1 MQEEKLQLRAL
12 RVGALPILNG
22 FIERMGL
29 EEELSAALKNPGYAD
44 ALLALIKNILV
55 DRSALYAVR
64 EWIELFEPRLVA
76 RGKIND
82 DKLGRALDRLFAAD
96 RATLQTRIVL
106 AVMKGFDLKMD
117 RIHNDTTSVTVSGAY
132 DGQNAKA
139 VQLKRGHNKD
149 GRPDLK
155 QLIFSLCVTADG
167 TVPVHFKAYDGNQTD
182 DGIHL
187 ETWNRLRTLLQ
198 HPRFI
203 YVADC
208 KLCTEKNLRT
218 IDAERG
224 FFVTVVPKNRSEV
237 ETFSDAVLAGDV
249 RWEEILRKRADRDE
263 KGFDVVECA
272 VGPYHLREGFTL
284 LWYRSSQKKKRDER
298 DRDER
303 IERTIERLKSL
314 DLKRMRGPKTDAAIG
329 KRVDEIIAQHRAEE
343 WITVEIKWDAVEKF
357 KAITRGK
364 PTAHTT
370 FRRIIHHVPR
380 LHVRTNPENI
390 ACSQAMDGIFP
401 LTTNTKEKPVDVF
414 KIYKYQPRIEKRHA
428 LLKSTLEVAPIW
440 LKKNTRIEALMFL
453 EFVAQMVAALIER
466 ALRQK
471 MTEKKIDLLCS
482 LPEGRASK
490 TPTIEQV
497 LRLFEHQTKHALYD
511 GDRLIKQF
519 ADPPTPVQSQ
529 ILQLLSIPSAAYGP
543 GK

>member
-1 MQEEKLQLRAL
+1 MQEEKLRLRGL
-12 RVGALPILNG
+12 RVGALPILNR
-22 FIERMGL
+22 FIERIGL
-29 EEELSAALKNPGYAD
+29 EDELTLALKNPGYAD

-55 DRSALYAVR
+55 ERNALYAVG
-64 EWIELFEPRLVA
+64 EWVALYDVGLVA
-76 RGKIND
+76 QGKIGD

-106 AVMKGFDLKMD
+106 AVMNGFDLKMEQ
-117 RIHNDTTSVTVSGAY
+117 IHNDTTSVMVRGAY
-132 DGQNAKA
+132 NGQNAKA
-139 VQLKRGHNKD
+139 VQLKRGHSKER
-149 GRPDLK
+149 RPDLK
-155 QLIFSLCVTADG
+155 QLVYSLCVTADG
-167 TVPVHFKAYDGNQTD
+167 AVPVHFKAYDGNQTD

-224 FFVTVVPKNRSEV
+224 FFVTIVPKTRSEV
-237 ETFSDAVLAGDV
+237 ATFTDAVVAGDV

-263 KGFDVVECA
+263 KAFDVIECA

-284 LWYRSSQKKKRDER
+284 HWYRSSQKKKRDEH
-298 DRDER
+298 DRNER
-303 IERTIERLKSL
+303 IERTRERLDTL
-314 DLKRMRGPKTDAAIG
+314 DLKRMRGPKTEAAIR
-329 KRVDEIIAQHRAEE
+329 KRVDQILAQHHAEE
-343 WITVEIKWDAVEKF
+343 WIAVEVKWDAVERF

-364 PTAHTT
+364 PTADTT
-370 FRRIIHHVPR
+370 FRRIIQHVPR
-380 LHVRTNPENI
+380 LHVSTKAENI
-390 ACSQAMDGIFP
+390 AQSAAMDGIFP
-401 LTTNTKEKPVDVF
+401 LTTNTKEKPIDVF

-453 EFVAQMVAALIER
+453 EFIAQMVAALIER
-466 ALRQK
+466 ELRHK

-482 LPEGRASK
+482 LPEGRGSK
-490 TPTIEQV
+490 TPTIDQV
-497 LRLFEHQTKHALYD
+497 LRLFENQNKHALYD

-519 ADPPTPVQSQ
+519 ADPLTPVQSQ
-529 ILQLLSIPSAAYGP
+529 ILQLLSIPTAVYGP

>member
-1 MQEEKLQLRAL
+1 MQEERLRLRGL
-12 RVGALPILNG
+12 RVGALPILNR
-22 FIERMGL
+22 FIERAGL
-29 EEELSAALKNPGYAD
+29 EEELTLALKNPGYTN
-44 ALLALIKNILV
+44 ALLALLKNILV
-55 DRSALYAVR
+55 ERNALYAVG
-64 EWIELFEPRLVA
+64 EWAALYDAGLIA
-76 RGKIND
+76 QGKIGD
-82 DKLGRALDRLFAAD
+82 DKLGRALDRLFSAD

-106 AVMKGFDLKMD
+106 AVMNGFDLRMD
-117 RIHNDTTSVTVSGAY
+117 QIHNDTTSVMVRGAY

-139 VQLKRGHNKD
+139 VQLKRGHSKER
-149 GRPDLK
+149 RPDLK
-155 QLIFSLCVTADG
+155 QLVYSLCVTSDG
-167 TVPVHFKAYDGNQTD
+167 AVPVHFKAYDGNQTD

-218 IDAERG
+218 IDSERG
-224 FFVTVVPKNRSEV
+224 FFVTVVPKTRSEV
-237 ETFSDAVLAGDV
+237 ATFTDAVLAGDV

-263 KGFDVVECA
+263 KAFDVIECA

-284 LWYRSSQKKKRDER
+284 YWYRSSQKKKRDAR

-303 IERTIERLKSL
+303 IERTIERLESL
-314 DLKRMRGPKTDAAIG
+314 DLKRMRGPKTDAAIR
-329 KRVDEIIAQHRAEE
+329 KRVDEIIAQHGAEE
-343 WITVEIKWDAVEKF
+343 WITVEVKWDAVEKF

-364 PTAHTT
+364 PTADTT
-370 FRRIIHHVPR
+370 FRRIIHQVPH
-380 LHVRTNPENI
+380 LHVTTNAENI
-390 ACSQAMDGIFP
+390 ARSAAMDGIFP

-453 EFVAQMVAALIER
+453 EFIAQMVAALIER

-471 MTEKKIDLLCS
+471 MTEKKIALLCS
-482 LPEGRASK
+482 LPEGRPSK

-497 LRLFEHQTKHALYD
+497 LRLFENQTKHALYD
-511 GDRLIKQF
+511 GDRLINQF
-519 ADPPTPVQSQ
+519 ADPLTPVQSQ
-529 ILQLLSIPSAAYGP
+529 ILQLLSIPTAVYGP
-543 GK
+543 GT

>member
-1 MQEEKLQLRAL
+1 MQEERLRLRGL
-12 RVGALPILNG
+12 RVGVLPILNR

-29 EEELSAALKNPGYAD
+29 EEELIAALKNPGYTD
-44 ALLALIKNILV
+44 ALLALVKNILV
-55 DRSALYAVR
+55 ERNALYAVG
-64 EWIELFEPRLVA
+64 EWAALYDGGLVA
-76 RGKIND
+76 QGKIGD
-82 DKLGRALDRLFAAD
+82 DKLERALDRLFAAD

-106 AVMKGFDLKMD
+106 AVMNGFDLKMEQ
-117 RIHNDTTSVTVSGAY
+117 IHNDTTSVMVRGAY

-139 VQLKRGHNKD
+139 VQLKRGHSKER
-149 GRPDLK
+149 RPDLK
-155 QLIFSLCVTADG
+155 QLVYSLCVTSDG
-167 TVPVHFKAYDGNQTD
+167 AVPVHFKAYDGNQTD

-208 KLCTEKNLRT
+208 KLCTEKNLRA
-218 IDAERG
+218 IDSERG
-224 FFVTVVPKNRSEV
+224 FFVTVVPKTRSEV
-237 ETFSDAVLAGDV
+237 ETFTDAVLAGDV
-249 RWEEILRKRADRDE
+249 RWQEILRKRADRDE
-263 KGFDVVECA
+263 KSFDVVECA
-272 VGPYHLREGFTL
+272 VGPYLLREGFTL
-284 LWYRSSQKKKRDER
+284 HWYRSSQKKKRDAK

-303 IERTIERLKSL
+303 IERTIERLESF
-314 DLKRMRGPKTDAAIG
+314 DLKRMRGPKTDAAMRS
-329 KRVDEIIAQHRAEE
+329 RVDQIIAQHHAKE
-343 WITVEIKWDAVEKF
+343 WVTVDIKWDAVEEF

-364 PTAHTT
+364 PTADTA
-370 FRRIIHHVPR
+370 FRRIIKQVPR
-380 LHVRTNPENI
+380 LHVSTNAEDI
-390 ACSQAMDGIFP
+390 ARSAAMDGIFP

-466 ALRQK
+466 ELRQK
-471 MTEKKIDLLCS
+471 MAEKKINLLCS
-482 LPEGRASK
+482 LPEGRASR

-497 LRLFEHQTKHALYD
+497 LRLFENQNKHALYD

-519 ADPPTPVQSQ
+519 ADPLTPVQSQ
-529 ILQLLSIPSAAYGP
+529 ILQLLSIQTAVYGP
-543 GK
+543 SK

>member
-1 MQEEKLQLRAL
+1 MQEEKLRLRGL
-12 RVGALPILNG
+12 RVGALPILNR
-22 FIERMGL
+22 FIERIGL
-29 EEELSAALKNPGYAD
+29 EDELTLALKNPGYAD

-55 DRSALYAVR
+55 ERNALYAVG
-64 EWIELFEPRLVA
+64 EWVALYDVGLVA
-76 RGKIND
+76 QGKIGD

-106 AVMKGFDLKMD
+106 AVMNGFDLKMEQ
-117 RIHNDTTSVTVSGAY
+117 IHNDTTSVMVRGAY
-132 DGQNAKA
+132 NGQNAKA
-139 VQLKRGHNKD
+139 VQLKRGHSKER
-149 GRPDLK
+149 RPDLK
-155 QLIFSLCVTADG
+155 QLVYSLCVTADG
-167 TVPVHFKAYDGNQTD
+167 AVPVHFKAYDGNQTD

-224 FFVTVVPKNRSEV
+224 FFVTIVPKTRSEV
-237 ETFSDAVLAGDV
+237 ATFTDAVVAGDV

-263 KGFDVVECA
+263 KAFDVIECA

-284 LWYRSSQKKKRDER
+284 HWYRSSQKKKRDEH
-298 DRDER
+298 DRNER
-303 IERTIERLKSL
+303 IERARERLDTL
-314 DLKRMRGPKTDAAIG
+314 DLKRMRGPKTEAAIR
-329 KRVDEIIAQHRAEE
+329 KRVDQILAQHHAEE
-343 WITVEIKWDAVEKF
+343 WIAVEVKWDAVERF

-364 PTAHTT
+364 PTADTT
-370 FRRIIHHVPR
+370 FRRIIQHVPR
-380 LHVRTNPENI
+380 LHVSTKAENI
-390 ACSQAMDGIFP
+390 AQSAAMDGIFP
-401 LTTNTKEKPVDVF
+401 LTTNTKEKPIDVF

-453 EFVAQMVAALIER
+453 EFIAQMVAALIER
-466 ALRQK
+466 ELRHK

-482 LPEGRASK
+482 LPEGRGSK
-490 TPTIEQV
+490 TPTIDQV
-497 LRLFEHQTKHALYD
+497 LRLFENQNKHALYD

-519 ADPPTPVQSQ
+519 ADPLTPVQSQ
-529 ILQLLSIPSAAYGP
+529 ILQLLSIPTAVYGP